1 MQRSMERL
9 VETLDQKLGRLAVRR
24 GERAILMG
32 KPWENHRKTIGKW
45 WLNGI

>member
-1 MQRSMERL
+1 MERL

-24 GERAILMG
+24 GERAMG
-32 KPWENHRKTIGKW
+32 WWDFDGENHGKTIGKW